1 MSHELAEKTAGL
13 ASRVDNLV
21 ALQTGEDSRMLELQ
35 QERLEKLA
43 LAAIA
48 ADLEA
53 SEANYQAAI
62 RGLNAAISRI
72 GNADKAIQKISGVI
86 KLVARAADLVEAAL
100 KAVGAPVGA

>member
-21 ALQTGEDSRMLELQ
+21 ALQTGEGSRMLELQ

-48 ADLEA
+48 ADLAA

-62 RGLNAAISRI
+62 KGLNAAINRI
-72 GNADKAIQKISGVI
+72 GDADKAIQKISGVI

-100 KAVGAPVGA
+100 KAVGASVGV